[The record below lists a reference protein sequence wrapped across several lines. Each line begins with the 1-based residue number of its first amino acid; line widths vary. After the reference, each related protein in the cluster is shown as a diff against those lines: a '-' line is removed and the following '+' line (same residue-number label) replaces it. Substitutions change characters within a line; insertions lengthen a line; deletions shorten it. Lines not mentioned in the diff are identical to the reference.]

1 MFFVAV
7 GLWIGVAVLLVMA
20 WRRPGDEMKSGL
32 TIAGRH
38 LRTMAPRVT
47 LALLMAGFLA
57 ELLPGELLGTWLGT
71 DSGWTGILTGSVIG
85 ILVPAGGVIAFPL
98 ALAMLKV
105 GVGVPPLVAFI
116 TAWAVFA
123 IHRMAAFELPLLG
136 PRFLVLRLV
145 SSFMLPPLAGFLT
158 TLVMAATAM

>member
-1 MFFVAV
+1 MVFVAV
-7 GLWIGVAVLLVMA
+7 GLWIGVAVLLFMA
-20 WRRPGDEMKSGL
+20 SRRTGGEMQIGL
-32 TIAGRH
+32 TITGRH

-71 DSGWTGILTGSVIG
+71 ESGWTGILTGSVVG
-85 ILVPAGGVIAFPL
+85 ILVPAGGGITFPL

-123 IHRMAAFELPLLG
+123 IHRIAAFELPMLG
-136 PRFLVLRLV
+136 PGFLALRLI
-145 SSFMLPPLAGFLT
+145 SSFMLPPLAGFFT
-158 TLVMAATAM
+158 TLVMAATG

>member
-1 MFFVAV
+1 MIYVAV
-7 GLWIGVAVLLVMA
+7 GLWVGVAVLLFVA
-20 WRRPGDEMKSGL
+20 SRRTGGEMQLGL
-32 TIAGRH
+32 TIAGGH
-38 LRTMAPRVT
+38 LRSMVPRVM

-57 ELLPGELLGTWLGT
+57 QLLPGELLATWLGT
-71 DSGWTGILTGSVIG
+71 ESGWTGILTGSVVG

-123 IHRMAAFELPLLG
+123 IHRMAAFELPMLG
-136 PRFLVLRLV
+136 ARFLVIRLG

-158 TLVMAATAM
+158 TLVMAAGL